1 MSFNAYYC
9 CTYLDE
15 PVQVLLHVVVPTLT
29 SQSRFYFMLLFTYLN
44 EPVQALLHV
53 VVYVPLLASP
63 GFTAC
68 CCLRTFTSQSRF
80 YFMLLFTYLNE
91 PVQVLLHVVV

>member
-44 EPVQALLHV
+44 EPVQ
-53 VVYVPLLASP
+53 
-63 GFTAC
+63 
-68 CCLRTFTSQSRF
+68 
-80 YFMLLFTYLNE
+80 
-91 PVQVLLHVVV
+91 VLLHVVV